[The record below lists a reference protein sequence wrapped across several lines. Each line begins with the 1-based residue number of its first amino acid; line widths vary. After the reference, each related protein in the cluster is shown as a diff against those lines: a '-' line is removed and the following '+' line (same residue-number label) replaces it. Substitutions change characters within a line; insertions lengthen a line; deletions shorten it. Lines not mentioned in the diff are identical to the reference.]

1 MVSFFQHKIEKNCG
15 PCRER
20 YSCYI
25 YQYIF
30 FFQRLMENIRV
41 RRAGFAFR
49 QEYDLALQRWVV
61 CLDHYKCLLIRCG
74 EPSGMSFIISDQRA
88 NVVNLV
94 VSSIMRWDWSSDEPV
109 TCILTYS
116 HARTNV
122 PPPPPPPIAIASINE
137 SVIWRI
143 NPLIVAVTSIKFKFA
158 FLHA

>member
-1 MVSFFQHKIEKNCG
+1 MDRAENDILAI
-15 PCRER
+15 
-20 YSCYI
+20 YI

-94 VSSIMRWDWSSDEPV
+94 VSSIIRWDWSSDEPV

-122 PPPPPPPIAIASINE
+122 TPPPPIAIASINE